1 MASDDTYYPEP
12 GPRSSCILSTSSCR
26 FCGTLSHTNLTERE
40 RESAMRKC
48 VQLLICVLNMSM
60 IHAQFQLAHDAL
72 SHEAVIV
79 GRALWL
85 TITPVTGSFYCSLT
99 SSSEWHKENCAV
111 LDGLRRHYKAQ
122 WMAFPGLARI
132 FCLRNVKKCCWI
144 AIKHWWQNLIFF
156 THSSLRLTKYHI
168 RDIFSID
175 FNTLFEVCISKLLYL
190 YIKGKWSR
198 KMQLFF

>member
-1 MASDDTYYPEP
+1 MPSPSWPVMTHTIPNLAQDRRVLPF
-12 GPRSSCILSTSSCR
+12 TSSCR

-40 RESAMRKC
+40 RERNEEVCAVADLCTKYEYDSCAISTCTRR
-48 VQLLICVLNMSM
+48 
-60 IHAQFQLAHDAL
+60 ALAL
-72 SHEAVIV
+72 RAVIV

-144 AIKHWWQNLIFF
+144 AIKQ
-156 THSSLRLTKYHI
+156 YHI
-168 RDIFSID
+168 RDIFSND
-175 FNTLFEVCISKLLYL
+175 FNTLFEVCISKLLDFVHKKVKEAENAT
-190 YIKGKWSR
+190 I
-198 KMQLFF
+198 F

>member
-40 RESAMRKC
+40 RERNEEVCAVADLCTKYEYDSCAISTCTRR
-48 VQLLICVLNMSM
+48 
-60 IHAQFQLAHDAL
+60 ALAL
-72 SHEAVIV
+72 RAVIV

-122 WMAFPGLARI
+122 WMTFPGLARI